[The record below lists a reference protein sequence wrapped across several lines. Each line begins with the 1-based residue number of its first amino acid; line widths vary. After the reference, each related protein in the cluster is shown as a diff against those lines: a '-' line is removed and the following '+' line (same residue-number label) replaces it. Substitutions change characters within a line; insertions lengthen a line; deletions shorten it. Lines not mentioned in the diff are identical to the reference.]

1 MAEMTSEQRSKS
13 MKRALAMCNNSAILF
28 QMTISRQVTP
38 LRTKDAASQV
48 SIQTW
53 MVDRTL
59 VFRMYDPCSYVQEG
73 LGCYN
78 KWPQSNVAEAATHN
92 ISNCAHCYSFEP
104 SVRYLTY

>member
-1 MAEMTSEQRSKS
+1 
-13 MKRALAMCNNSAILF
+13 LF

-59 VFRMYDPCSYVQEG
+59 VFRIYDPCSYVREG
-73 LGCYN
+73 LGCIN
-78 KWPQSNVAEAATHN
+78 RKVTGHLTQFGHEVARIAMHN
-92 ISNCAHCYSFEP
+92 RTIISGI
-104 SVRYLTY
+104 